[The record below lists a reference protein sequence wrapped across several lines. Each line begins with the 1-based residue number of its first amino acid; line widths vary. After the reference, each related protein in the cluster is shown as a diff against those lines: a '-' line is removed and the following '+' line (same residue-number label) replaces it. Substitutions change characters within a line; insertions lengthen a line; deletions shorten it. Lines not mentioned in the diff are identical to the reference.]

1 MAYHS
6 TRTHS
11 FVFATPNNSK
21 RQLASQITMSDC
33 TNVHQP
39 VWPTFGRCSRIK
51 IMALIRSSV
60 LVARSSLIST
70 IFGSESPGGSYRI
83 FLSLV
88 WWERERGR
96 WSRARVGVVV
106 LRHPRPDR
114 VRPEKGG
121 ARTAGPSMHRE
132 NPAAQGERGSQR
144 CAKLRTLPE

>member
-11 FVFATPNNSK
+11 FVYATPNNSK
-21 RQLASQITMSDC
+21 RQLTLASQITMSDC

-51 IMALIRSSV
+51 IMALIRSSD

-88 WWERERGR
+88 WWEREGQMESSSCGSCSAPTSTPWPCSSWEGRSEDCRSQHAPRESSRSRGKGI
-96 WSRARVGVVV
+96 AT
-106 LRHPRPDR
+106 
-114 VRPEKGG
+114 VR
-121 ARTAGPSMHRE
+121 
-132 NPAAQGERGSQR
+132 
-144 CAKLRTLPE
+144 